1 MKVREWLPTLPAMSV
16 SLATTVWVPWAS
28 DVGVKLHVPLAS
40 AVAVPRVVVPSVSV
54 TTALASPEPVS
65 VSTLVMWSEFELPLS
80 VPSASVTLAAT
91 VS

>member
-1 MKVREWLPTLPAMSV
+1 MKVSDAVPILPAVSV
-16 SLATTVWVPWAS
+16 SLATTVCVPWAS
-28 DVGVKLHVPLAS
+28 EVGVKLHVPDPF
-40 AVAVPRVVVPSVSV
+40 AVAVPRIAVPSVSV

-65 VSTLVMWSEFELPLS
+65 VSTLVMRSEFELPLS

>member
-1 MKVREWLPTLPAMSV
+1 MPAASV
-16 SLATTVWVPWAS
+16 SLARTVWVPCAS
-28 DVGVKLHVPLAS
+28 DVGVMLQVPLPS
-40 AVAVPRVVVPSVSV
+40 AVAVPRTVVPSVRV